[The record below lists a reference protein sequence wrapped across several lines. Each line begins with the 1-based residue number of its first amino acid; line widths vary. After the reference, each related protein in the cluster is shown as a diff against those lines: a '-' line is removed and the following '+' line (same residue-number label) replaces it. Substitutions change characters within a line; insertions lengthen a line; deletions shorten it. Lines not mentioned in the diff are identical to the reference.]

1 MRAGHEIMVAIKPLL
16 MQGCRRLEKYQL
28 FSFNEPSEGHGYDSD
43 VKTSS
48 GITWSFAPQTVAK
61 AWSEEEEEKEQDT
74 LFSGRRGSAQN
85 LFLFFLEERVPS
97 LYYNWEL

>member
-16 MQGCRRLEKYQL
+16 MQGCRWLEKYQL

-48 GITWSFAPQTVAK
+48 GITWSFDPQTVAK
-61 AWSEEEEEKEQDT
+61 AWSEQE
-74 LFSGRRGSAQN
+74 
-85 LFLFFLEERVPS
+85 
-97 LYYNWEL
+97 